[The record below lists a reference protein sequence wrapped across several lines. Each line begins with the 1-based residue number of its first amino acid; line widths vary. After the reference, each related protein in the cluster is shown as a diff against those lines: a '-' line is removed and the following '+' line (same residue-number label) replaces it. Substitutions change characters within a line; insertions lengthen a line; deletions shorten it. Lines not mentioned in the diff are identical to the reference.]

1 MNSLA
6 LLINTFFFVGKIP
19 VAPGTMGS
27 FAALIFWYFTPHLSF
42 VSGML
47 FLLFI
52 FSFSYYT
59 ISVTL
64 KKTDDKD
71 PQFIVIDEVIGMW
84 IALLPVSHF
93 KLLDNLTVSHIK
105 YILLT
110 FILFRLFDIMK
121 PSIIYRSQLVP
132 GPLGILL
139 DDMIAG
145 IVTCLILLGIMSI

>member
-19 VAPGTMGS
+19 IAPGTMGS
-27 FAALIFWYFTPHLSF
+27 FATLILWYFTPHLSF
-42 VSGML
+42 TMVIYLL
-47 FLLFI
+47 FFI

-59 ISVTL
+59 ILVTL
-64 KKTDDKD
+64 RKTKDKD
-71 PQFIVIDEVIGMW
+71 PQYIVIDEVIGMW
-84 IALLPVSHF
+84 IALLPLSHF
-93 KLLDNLTVSHIK
+93 KLLDTLTSNHMK

-121 PSIIYRSQLVP
+121 PSIIYRSQFIP

-139 DDMIAG
+139 DDVIAG
-145 IVTCLILLGIMSI
+145 IVTSLILIGIISI

>member
-27 FAALIFWYFTPHLSF
+27 LATLIFWYFTPHLPFIMTISL
-42 VSGML
+42 L
-47 FLLFI
+47 FFI

-59 ISVTL
+59 ISITL
-64 KKTDDKD
+64 KETEDKD
-71 PQFIVIDEVIGMW
+71 PQYIVIDEVIGMW
-84 IALLPVSHF
+84 IALLPLSHF
-93 KLLDNLTVSHIK
+93 KLSDSLSLLHMK

-121 PSIIYRSQLVP
+121 PSIIYRSQFIP

-139 DDMIAG
+139 DDVIAG
-145 IVTCLILLGIMSI
+145 IVTCLILIGIISI

>member
-27 FAALIFWYFTPHLSF
+27 LATLIFRYFTPHLPFITTISL
-42 VSGML
+42 L
-47 FLLFI
+47 FFI

-64 KKTDDKD
+64 KETEDKD

-84 IALLPVSHF
+84 IALLPLSHF
-93 KLLDNLTVSHIK
+93 KLSDSLSVSHIT

-121 PSIIYRSQLVP
+121 PSIIYRSQLVS

-145 IVTCLILLGIMSI
+145 VATCLILLGIMSI